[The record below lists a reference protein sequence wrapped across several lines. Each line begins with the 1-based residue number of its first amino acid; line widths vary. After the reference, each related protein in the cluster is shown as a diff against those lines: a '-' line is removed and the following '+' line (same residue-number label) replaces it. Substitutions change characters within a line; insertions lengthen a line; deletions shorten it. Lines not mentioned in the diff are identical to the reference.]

1 MFNLRL
7 NISFEENESAIFNDT
22 HIRLSEDE
30 IELSSMGLKH
40 AFFPTNINIK
50 DVQAAFEDL
59 FTQISPHFENRSKLL
74 RFKNCLMNCYNDYIG
89 NYFHSKRSNYYFSD
103 KTHKVIE
110 SLQNKVKQYDLV
122 IIKADKG
129 QTVVIMY
136 RNVYV
141 EKMKVILNDQSKFV
155 KVNEEDTL
163 TRLGKFQSFLYRNF
177 KNILSDK
184 EYKDIYPS
192 ASNIPVMY
200 GLPKI
205 HKSGSPLRPILS
217 MVGCFNHAFA
227 QWIGRQLGDLR
238 QSKHITKDSFNLNFL
253 KDSKLNGKYFVSYDV
268 VSLFTNIPLDETIN
282 LIVDSLYPKIPGLA
296 AKDQLFHGMTK
307 TIFRNALNYCVKDNT
322 FLFNGEFY
330 KQIDGCAMGSPLA
343 PILADIFM
351 NHLLEPKIV
360 RNDHDFLNLTFLNGT
375 LTPFNLHVF
384 VRYVDDTL
392 AVFENEEEADRFLI
406 YLNNLHPSIKFTCDK
421 EAYDKLPLLDLLLIK
436 DSSSDNENIS
446 ITVYRKP
453 THSGVFTHFLSF
465 IPFQYKIGLVRTL
478 FDRAFKIC
486 SSWNLFHLE
495 MENIVRML
503 SMNGYSKNFTY
514 SIIRKELDKRLN
526 NEERPVYEGPEGL
539 KIFIKLPFIGDM
551 SSKVKECIKKGLPG
565 KFQLIFSNNYT
576 KLNQM
581 FTFKDRQP
589 KHLKSNLVY
598 EISCSCGR
606 RYVGETCRA
615 LKTRFEEHMKTS
627 GSGMT
632 EVGKHLSSSPACKIT
647 FDDCRVL
654 TYESNQYRR
663 KLKESLFIQQFDDG
677 TLINDKLASVPLF
690 LFSLPSYQDQLKG
703 RVFPSFK

>member
-1 MFNLRL
+1 
-7 NISFEENESAIFNDT
+7 
-22 HIRLSEDE
+22 
-30 IELSSMGLKH
+30 MGLKH
-40 AFFPTNINIK
+40 AFFPTSIDIK

-59 FTQISPHFENRSKLL
+59 FTQIAPHVEKRSKLL
-74 RFKNCLMNCYNDYIG
+74 TIKNCLMNCYNDFIS
-89 NYFHSKRSNYYFSD
+89 NYFHSKRTNYYFSD
-103 KTHKVIE
+103 KTHAVIK
-110 SLQNKVKQYDLV
+110 SLQSKIKEYDLV
-122 IIKADKG
+122 IMKADKG

-141 EKMKVILNDQSKFV
+141 EKMKVILDDRSKFV
-155 KVNEEDTL
+155 TVSEEDVL
-163 TRLGKFQSFLYRNF
+163 SRLGKFQSFLYRNF
-177 KNILSDK
+177 KSILSER

-205 HKSGSPLRPILS
+205 HKTGAPLRPILS

-227 QWIGRQLGDLR
+227 QWIGRQLGELR
-238 QSKHITKDSFNLNFL
+238 QAKHITKDSFNLNFL

-268 VSLFTNIPLDETIN
+268 VSLFTNIPLDETIQ
-282 LIVDSLYPKIPGLA
+282 LIVDSLYPKVPGVA

-307 TIFRNALNYCVKDNT
+307 TIFRNALNHCLKDNT
-322 FLFNGEFY
+322 FVFNGIFY

-360 RNDHDFLNLTFLNGT
+360 RGEHDFLNITFINEPSR
-375 LTPFNLHVF
+375 PFNLHVF

-392 AVFENEEEADRFLI
+392 AVFDSAEEADRFLT
-406 YLNNLHPSIKFTCDK
+406 YLNNLHSSIQFTIDK
-421 EAYDKLPLLDLLLIK
+421 ESHDKLPLLDLLLIK
-436 DSSSDNENIS
+436 DSYYDEENIS

-465 IPFQYKIGLVRTL
+465 IPFQYKRGLVRTL

-486 SSWNLFHLE
+486 SSWNLFHIE
-495 MENIVRML
+495 VENIVRML
-503 SMNGYSKNFTY
+503 SLNGYSKNFTY
-514 SIIRKELDKRLN
+514 SVIKKELEKRLSPD
-526 NEERPVYEGPEGL
+526 EKPVYEGPDKL
-539 KIFIKLPFIGDM
+539 KIYIKLPFIGDM
-551 SSKVKECIKKGLPG
+551 SSKVKECIRSGLTG
-565 KFQLIFSNNYT
+565 TFELIFSNRYS
-576 KLNQM
+576 KLNQK

-598 EISCSCGR
+598 EIMCSCGR
-606 RYVGETCRA
+606 RYIGETCRA
-615 LKTRFEEHMKTS
+615 LKTRFDEHMKTE
-627 GSGMT
+627 GTNMT
-632 EVGKHLSSSPACKIT
+632 EVGKHLHSSPSCKVT

-663 KLKESLFIQQFDDG
+663 KLKESLYIQQFDDG

-690 LFSLPSYQDQLKG
+690 LFGLPTYQDQLKG
-703 RVFPSFK
+703 RIFPKF